1 MLPAETKTYT
11 VKVETDRLD
20 KFLASQDLD
29 ITRSQIH
36 RKAAAAR
43 RQHIGTSMY
52 RDKKI
57 FIPLSRYYG
66 FLAEYLEFI
75 KAKYSVTHP
84 SEPLWVRGLKFSS

>member
-36 RKAAAAR
+36 RLIEDL
-43 RQHIGTSMY
+43 QVVVNGSY
-52 RDKKI
+52 
-57 FIPLSRYYG
+57 
-66 FLAEYLEFI
+66 
-75 KAKYSVTHP
+75 AKP
-84 SEPLWVRGLKFSS
+84 SQKLRFGDTVDRKSTRLNSSHW